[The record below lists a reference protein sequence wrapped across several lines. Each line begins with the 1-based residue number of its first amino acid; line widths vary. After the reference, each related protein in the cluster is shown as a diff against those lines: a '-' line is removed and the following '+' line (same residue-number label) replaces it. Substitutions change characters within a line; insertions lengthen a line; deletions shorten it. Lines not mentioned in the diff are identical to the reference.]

1 MDRITVWPGDNDLAA
16 VPPLPLADS
25 HAQLTTNNNNPSMSS
40 TTAALSHQKSCPGN
54 LSLHEYRKHLSQPA
68 PPSPGADAMAGR
80 RVRRKNGA
88 ANLTQQLAS
97 ASASALAG
105 SSVSVSSA
113 TSGLSLT
120 PPPLSPSY
128 SPSAMSLA
136 SETEAASVLEGPRA
150 GLRGGKM
157 VSPVSSLRFVHPYST
172 QANR

>member
-16 VPPLPLADS
+16 APPFPLTES
-25 HAQLTTNNNNPSMSS
+25 HAQLTTTNNNPSMST
-40 TTAALSHQKSCPGN
+40 TTALLHQKSCPGN

-68 PPSPGADAMAGR
+68 SPSPGADAMAGR

-88 ANLTQQLAS
+88 ANLTQQPTSAS
-97 ASASALAG
+97 ASASAG

-113 TSGLSLT
+113 TSGLSST

-136 SETEAASVLEGPRA
+136 SETEAASVQEGPRA

-157 VSPVSSLRFVHPYST
+157 VSL
-172 QANR
+172 

>member
-16 VPPLPLADS
+16 APPLPLAES
-25 HAQLTTNNNNPSMSS
+25 HAQLTTTNNNPSMST
-40 TTAALSHQKSCPGN
+40 TTALLHQKSCPGN

-68 PPSPGADAMAGR
+68 SPSPGADAMAGR

-88 ANLTQQLAS
+88 ANLTQQPAS
-97 ASASALAG
+97 ASASASASAG

-113 TSGLSLT
+113 TSGLSST

-136 SETEAASVLEGPRA
+136 SETEAASEQEGPRA

-157 VSPVSSLRFVHPYST
+157 VSL
-172 QANR
+172 